1 MSSTTDLLNRLR
13 QFVQAEADTQFA
25 ALDKQWSRP
34 LSERVSKGWAIEG
47 LSVEHFEKGLIR
59 LRCDTNDSRF
69 R

>member
-1 MSSTTDLLNRLR
+1 MSSTSDLLNRLK

-47 LSVEHFEKGLIR
+47 
-59 LRCDTNDSRF
+59 
-69 R
+69 